1 MNTQAKDPAAKSRR
15 PIGVWLVCIYLLLSE
30 GLAVMALV
38 LSWSPELSQR
48 LIGIDFYAELD
59 IVHIVLILANT
70 ILWLTVA
77 LDLYHMRRRAARLL
91 GIAFVVGVVDLYWQ
105 STHGWVAHEDHV
117 RHLIEQG
124 GVAAFVIGS
133 ALLVGILVY
142 VLRLDYR
149 GALA

>member
-1 MNTQAKDPAAKSRR
+1 
-15 PIGVWLVCIYLLLSE
+15 
-30 GLAVMALV
+30 
-38 LSWSPELSQR
+38 
-48 LIGIDFYAELD
+48 
-59 IVHIVLILANT
+59 
-70 ILWLTVA
+70 
-77 LDLYHMRRRAARLL
+77 
-91 GIAFVVGVVDLYWQ
+91 VVDLYWQ